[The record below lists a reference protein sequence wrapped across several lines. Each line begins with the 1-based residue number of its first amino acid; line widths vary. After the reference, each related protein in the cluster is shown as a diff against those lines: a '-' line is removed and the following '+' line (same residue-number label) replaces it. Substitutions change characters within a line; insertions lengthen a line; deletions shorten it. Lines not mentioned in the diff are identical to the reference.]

1 MTDRA
6 PAHTAW
12 YLSRVA
18 GRETKGSATVVD
30 ERDLNVLFPL
40 FVCGG
45 LSNAL
50 LQREIRGSGLTPSEF
65 GVISAIAVWG
75 PLTPS
80 ELATRVGLPPT
91 TLSEYVNRFAKRRL
105 VKRARHPE
113 DGRSYHLALTAEG
126 RRRHREAGA
135 GLHASLA
142 TIAENLD
149 TEPRA
154 VRESLLALERALRAS
169 LTTIS

>member
-1 MTDRA
+1 M
-6 PAHTAW
+6 
-12 YLSRVA
+12 
-18 GRETKGSATVVD
+18 
-30 ERDLNVLFPL
+30 LFPL

-50 LQREIRGSGLTPSEF
+50 LQREIRGSGLTPGEF

-80 ELATRVGLPPT
+80 ELASLVGLPPT
-91 TLSEYVNRFAKRRL
+91 TLSEYVNRFSKRRL

-113 DGRSYHLALTAEG
+113 DGRSYHLELTPEG
-126 RRRHREAGA
+126 RRRHAEAGA
-135 GLHASLA
+135 GLRASLLE
-142 TIAENLD
+142 IAANLEI
-149 TEPRA
+149 EPKT

-169 LTTIS
+169 LSTNS